1 MNTEKIK
8 TFTLGNKLILAVVGV
23 GLVFLL
29 INRIG
34 SCVDKRQGATVEQIS
49 ADAVRRHVIDSMRH
63 LMDKELLEQNNR
75 LVKES
80 EKRLKDQQKV
90 TVSYKNEAKI
100 WKHKT
105 DSLMAVYEADPTL
118 QNCDSVVDNQQKV
131 IAEQDNT
138 IESLGAEAEEDSLQL
153 HTIKRNIVLLD
164 STVLRERNEV
174 KALQINL
181 ADTRILY
188 EKLSERRKIGNAIR
202 NAIIV
207 TELVAFIVV
216 RGSGK

>member
-1 MNTEKIK
+1 MIPEKIK
-8 TFTLGNKLILAVVGV
+8 NFALANKLMLVVVGF

-34 SCVDKRQGATVEQIS
+34 SCVDKKQGATVEQIGE
-49 ADAVRRHVIDSMRH
+49 DAVRRHVIDSMQN
-63 LMDKELLEQNNR
+63 LMDKELIAQNNR
-75 LVKES
+75 LAKES
-80 EKRLKDQQKV
+80 EQRLKDQQKV
-90 TVSYKNEAKI
+90 TLGYKNEAKI

-105 DSLMAVYEADPTL
+105 DSLMSVYEADPTL
-118 QNCDSVVDNQQKV
+118 QNCDSVVSNQQKV
-131 IAEQDNT
+131 IAEQEGA
-138 IESLGAEAEEDSLQL
+138 IESLGAEAEEYSLQL
-153 HTIKRNIVLLD
+153 HTLKQNIVLLD
-164 STVLRERNEV
+164 STVMRERNEIN
-174 KALQINL
+174 KLQINL

-216 RGSGK
+216 RGK

>member
-63 LMDKELLEQNNR
+63 LMDKELLDQNNR

-138 IESLGAEAEEDSLQL
+138 IESLGAEAEEYSLQL
-153 HTIKRNIVLLD
+153 HTLKRNIVLLD

-181 ADTRILY
+181 ADTRVLY

-216 RGSGK
+216 RGK

>member
-23 GLVFLL
+23 GLMFLL

-34 SCVDKRQGATVEQIS
+34 SCVDKRQVATLEQIS

-63 LMDKELLEQNNR
+63 LMDKELLDQNKR

-138 IESLGAEAEEDSLQL
+138 IESLGAEAEEYSLQL

-216 RGSGK
+216 RGK

>member
-34 SCVDKRQGATVEQIS
+34 SCVDKRHGATVEQIS
-49 ADAVRRHVIDSMRH
+49 ADAVRRHVVDSMQH
-63 LMDKELLEQNNR
+63 LMDKELIDQNNR
-75 LVKES
+75 IVAQS
-80 EKRLKDQQKV
+80 EQRLKEQQKV

-138 IESLGAEAEEDSLQL
+138 IESLGAEAEEYSLQL

-216 RGSGK
+216 RGK

>member
-63 LMDKELLEQNNR
+63 LMDKELLDQNNR

-105 DSLMAVYEADPTL
+105 DSLQKVYSADPTL
-118 QNCDSVVDNQQKV
+118 ANCNSIVASQKNQ
-131 IAEQDNT
+131 IAEQEGA
-138 IESLGAEAEEDSLQL
+138 IESLGAEAEEYSLQL
-153 HTIKRNIVLLD
+153 HTLKRNIVLLD

-216 RGSGK
+216 RGK

>member
-49 ADAVRRHVIDSMRH
+49 AEAVRRHVIDSMRH
-63 LMDKELLEQNNR
+63 LMDKELLDQNNR
-75 LVKES
+75 LVKVS
-80 EKRLKDQQKV
+80 EQRLKDQQKV
-90 TVSYKNEAKI
+90 TAGYKNEAKV

-118 QNCDSVVDNQQKV
+118 QNCDSVVDNQQKL

-138 IESLGAEAEEDSLQL
+138 IESLGAEAEEYSLQL
-153 HTIKRNIVLLD
+153 HTLKRNIVLLD

-216 RGSGK
+216 RGK

>member
-1 MNTEKIK
+1 MIPEKIK
-8 TFTLGNKLILAVVGV
+8 DFALANKLMLVVVGF

-49 ADAVRRHVIDSMRH
+49 ADAVRRHVIDSMQN
-63 LMDKELLEQNNR
+63 LMDKELIAQNNR

-118 QNCDSVVDNQQKV
+118 QNCDSVVSNQQKV
-131 IAEQDNT
+131 IAEQEGA
-138 IESLGAEAEEDSLQL
+138 IESLGAEAEEYSLQL
-153 HTIKRNIVLLD
+153 HTLKQNIVLLD
-164 STVLRERNEV
+164 STVMRERNEI
-174 KALQINL
+174 KNLQIDL
-181 ADTRILY
+181 TDTRVLY
-188 EKLSERRKIGNAIR
+188 EKLRDRRKTGNLVR
-202 NAIIV
+202 NTIILV
-207 TELVAFIVV
+207 ELVAILI
-216 RGSGK
+216 KK

>member
-49 ADAVRRHVIDSMRH
+49 ADAARRHVIDSMRH
-63 LMDKELLEQNNR
+63 LMDKELLDQNNR

-90 TVSYKNEAKI
+90 TISYKNEAKI

-138 IESLGAEAEEDSLQL
+138 IESLGAEAEEYSLQL
-153 HTIKRNIVLLD
+153 HTLKRNIVLLD
-164 STVLRERNEV
+164 STVLRQRNEV

-216 RGSGK
+216 RGK

>member
-63 LMDKELLEQNNR
+63 LMDKELIDQNNR

-138 IESLGAEAEEDSLQL
+138 IESLGAEAEEYSLQL

-216 RGSGK
+216 RGK